1 MGSNQSSGN
10 PPSLGDVVGS
20 LGGPSTEDWNSLFKD
35 ISQVRFFRNVS
46 TTIFSKRVGLS
57 LFQNSPFYVLFSL
70 THEHLNTHE
79 HS

>member
-35 ISQVRFFRNVS
+35 ISQVRSFSLVGKKTFR
-46 TTIFSKRVGLS
+46 TTILRRSLS
-57 LFQNSPFYVLFSL
+57 LYPSS
-70 THEHLNTHE
+70 T
-79 HS
+79 

>member
-35 ISQVRFFRNVS
+35 ISQVRFLRKTL
-46 TTIFSKRVGLS
+46 TTIF
-57 LFQNSPFYVLFSL
+57 
-70 THEHLNTHE
+70 
-79 HS
+79 